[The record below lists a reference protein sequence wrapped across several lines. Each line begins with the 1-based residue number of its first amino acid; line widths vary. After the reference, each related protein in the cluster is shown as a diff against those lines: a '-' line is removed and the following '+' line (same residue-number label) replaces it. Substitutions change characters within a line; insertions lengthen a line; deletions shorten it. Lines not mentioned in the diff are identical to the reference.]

1 MLLLLISKRPSAKQ
15 LAVVTEIY
23 NITVDG
29 VKQLLDQ
36 VDSVKFKC
44 QAVEGQQFITQAAI
58 DIANGIMPDAKKY
71 QDAVAAAI
79 GGVNSATYATKADED
94 RAKLLLANQFA
105 SYC

>member
-1 MLLLLISKRPSAKQ
+1 MTFLLLLLINKRPSTKQ

-36 VDSVKFKC
+36 VDSVRQM

-71 QDAVAAAI
+71 RDAC
-79 GGVNSATYATKADED
+79 SCCDWW
-94 RAKLLLANQFA
+94 
-105 SYC
+105 S